1 MIRMMIVVFLFFK
14 QKTADE
20 LRIIDWS
27 SDVCSSDLKGAA
39 ANVSNAA
46 TAVDPLLS
54 PEKGLA
60 VALGMKQRFWDG
72 RLSFDIAL
80 YHQVIKNIQQ
90 TSSRPNQLF
99 TDLINA
105 GELRSDGVE
114 VNMAASPIRGLKLT
128 LGGAYTDA
136 RYHGGRYPCNP
147 TDLATNS
154 PKCDVN
160 GIKSL
165 TGEQAYGTPK
175 YKITSAVDYDYD
187 LDGP

>member
-60 VALGMKQRFWDG
+60 VELGMKQRFWDG

-80 YHQVIKNIQQ
+80 YHQEIG
-90 TSSRPNQLF
+90 R
-99 TDLINA
+99 
-105 GELRSDGVE
+105 
-114 VNMAASPIRGLKLT
+114 ASCR
-128 LGGAYTDA
+128 ASV
-136 RYHGGRYPCNP
+136 C
-147 TDLATNS
+147 
-154 PKCDVN
+154 
-160 GIKSL
+160 
-165 TGEQAYGTPK
+165 K
-175 YKITSAVDYDYD
+175 YV
-187 LDGP
+187 

>member
-1 MIRMMIVVFLFFK
+1 M
-14 QKTADE
+14 
-20 LRIIDWS
+20 RISDWS
-27 SDVCSSDLKGAA
+27 SDVCSSDL
-39 ANVSNAA
+39 
-46 TAVDPLLS
+46 
-54 PEKGLA
+54 
-60 VALGMKQRFWDG
+60 
-72 RLSFDIAL
+72 
-80 YHQVIKNIQQ
+80 
-90 TSSRPNQLF
+90 
-99 TDLINA
+99 
-105 GELRSDGVE
+105 
-114 VNMAASPIRGLKLT
+114 GLKLT

-187 LDGP
+187 LDGPLTITSHAAFNWQSSVQYQQIGRAHV